1 MQKKAGKRRIAI
13 IVHQYDDF
21 ERSNYS
27 IHPIANVWREQGVEV
42 VFVNSAETA
51 VDADV
56 AIAHIDLTVTPPEY
70 QAVFDRYP
78 VVLNRRVTDIT
89 KRRISRLIVQP
100 GDGYDGPVMVK
111 TNNNSGGDREDRL
124 VRHQSYWRSRLV
136 NVGNRLSWAWRT
148 RLREYPVFNSP
159 TLVPVAVWRNPHL
172 VVERFLPE
180 RYGDLYALRLWM
192 FLGNRE
198 FNIISYSP
206 NPIVKGPN
214 VTRREEA
221 PEVPD
226 ELRRIRAELGFDY
239 GKFDYGIVDG
249 RPILY
254 DINRTPTGAPTGL
267 IGSFS
272 PEALAERYRL
282 LAGGIASF
290 TGWDLQPHV

>member
-1 MQKKAGKRRIAI
+1 MQKDREAGKRRIAI

-42 VFVNSAETA
+42 VCVDGAGTA

-56 AIAHIDLTVTPPEY
+56 AIAHVDLTVTPPEY

-100 GDGYDGPVMVK
+100 GDGYDGPVLIK
-111 TNNNSGGDREDRL
+111 TNNNCGGNRENRL

-136 NVGNRLSWAWRT
+136 NIGSRLSWAWRT
-148 RLREYPVFNSP
+148 RLGEYPIFDSP
-159 TLVPVAVWRNPHL
+159 ALVPAAVWRNQHL

-180 RYGDLYALRLWM
+180 RHGDLYALRVWM
-192 FLGNRE
+192 FLGDRE
-198 FNIISYSP
+198 LNTIVYSP
-206 NPIVKGPN
+206 EPIVKGRS
-214 VTRREEA
+214 VIRREPA

-226 ELRRIRAELGFDY
+226 ELRRLRAELGFDY
-239 GKFDYGIVDG
+239 GKFDYTIIDG

-254 DINRTPTGAPTGL
+254 DINRTPAEAPT
-267 IGSFS
+267 GSFS
-272 PEALAERYRL
+272 PEVLVERHRL

-290 TGWDLQPHV
+290 TDWDL